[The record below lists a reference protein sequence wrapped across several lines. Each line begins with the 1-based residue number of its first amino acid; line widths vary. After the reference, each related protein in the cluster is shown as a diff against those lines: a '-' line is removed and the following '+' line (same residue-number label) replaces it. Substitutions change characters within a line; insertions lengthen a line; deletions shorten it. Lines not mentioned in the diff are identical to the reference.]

1 MASFLY
7 RLGALAY
14 RRRWAVLGIWTVIL
28 LLIGVGAGAFM
39 GKLSNTF
46 TIPGTETQRTLDRLK
61 VEMPELAGGTGSI
74 VFRSKDGTALTQAQ
88 HRAITDSLGDL
99 AVPVRGHRGPPAL
112 RTAEAAR
119 RRPTQARR
127 GPGQAR

>member
-14 RRRWAVLGIWTVIL
+14 RRRWAVVGIWAVL
-28 LLIGVGAGAFM
+28 LLAIGLCAGAFM

-46 TIPGTETQRTLDRLK
+46 TIPGTETQRTLDRMK

-74 VFRSKDGTALTQAQ
+74 VFRSQDGEALSAAQ
-88 HRAITDSLGDL
+88 HRAIESSLEDL
-99 AVPVRGHRGPPAL
+99 ASQSEITEVAKPFEL
-112 RTAEAAR
+112 QKQLDEAKPKIA
-119 RRPTQARR
+119 Q
-127 GPGQAR
+127 